1 MRTEFENPFGRSVMK
16 ILSVLIIAG
25 IVMTSVNAGAYSTVP
40 RALDYGVKEYGV
52 SGAYRHV
59 SKDEDHFLDLALR
72 AGMMTG
78 AGMEVEA
85 ELGWNRLW
93 REDYSSNEISFA
105 GNFCYNISTYAMW
118 SPFFLGGLGL
128 IYDRWS
134 IHSDTETETDLLI
147 QFGAGTKLFVTDHAA
162 VRIEYRY
169 KIRKADADDI
179 NTHYILMGISAFLP

>member
-1 MRTEFENPFGRSVMK
+1 MK
-16 ILSVLIIAG
+16 SLPYVLLIGVSLLSG
-25 IVMTSVNAGAYSTVP
+25 NADAYSTVP
-40 RALDYGVKEYGV
+40 RALDYGVKEYGI

-59 SKDEDHFLDLALR
+59 SDQEDHFLDLSLR

-78 AGMEVEA
+78 AGMELEA
-85 ELGWNRLW
+85 ELGWNRSW
-93 REDYSSNEISFA
+93 RDDYSSNELTIT

-128 IYDRWS
+128 VYDRLS
-134 IHSDTETETDLLI
+134 FHSDTETETDLLI

-169 KIRKADADDI
+169 RIRKADTDDI